1 MTALK
6 NTVIFSIAGIAILLT
21 NGCAAFRM
29 STNSVDPSDGRHYNQ
44 NYDQTDLKE
53 LSATITAQLLGS
65 PFMINQPKPP
75 IMMTAPLANNTDEH
89 IDTKSLTDKMRV
101 TLLQSGQV
109 RFINETRRK
118 EIMDE
123 QGFQAAN
130 VTPGQSAA
138 IGQQLGVNYMLSGSF
153 SKIEKSS
160 GKQVR
165 VSKKEFSYYKLTM
178 EVTDVT
184 SGELVWIAEHEIARE
199 SSKPL
204 IGW

>member
-1 MTALK
+1 M
-6 NTVIFSIAGIAILLT
+6 
-21 NGCAAFRM
+21 
-29 STNSVDPSDGRHYNQ
+29 
-44 NYDQTDLKE
+44 
-53 LSATITAQLLGS
+53 
-65 PFMINQPKPP
+65 
-75 IMMTAPLANNTDEH
+75 ANNTDEH

-109 RFINETRRK
+109 RFVNEVRRK

-130 VTPGQSAA
+130 VTPGQNAA

-153 SKIEKSS
+153 SKIEKKS

-165 VSKKEFSYYKLTM
+165 VSKKYFSYYKLTM

>member
-1 MTALK
+1 MMTLK
-6 NTVIFSIAGIAILLT
+6 SLGFIGVAGIAISLSS
-21 NGCAAFRM
+21 GCAAFRM

-53 LSATITAQLLGS
+53 LSTKITAQLLGS
-65 PFMINQPKPP
+65 PFMVNQPKPP
-75 IMMTAPLANNTDEH
+75 IMMIAPLANNTDEH

-118 EIMDE
+118 AIMDE

-130 VTPGQSAA
+130 VTPGQNVA
-138 IGQQLGVNYMLSGSF
+138 IGQQLGVKYMLSGSF
-153 SKIEKSS
+153 SKIEKKS

-165 VSKKEFSYYKLTM
+165 VSKKYFSYYKLTM
-178 EVTDVT
+178 EVTDVET
-184 SGELVWIAEHEIARE
+184 AELVWIAEHEIARE

>member
-1 MTALK
+1 MMTFKTAGLIGF
-6 NTVIFSIAGIAILLT
+6 TGIAISLT
-21 NGCAAFRM
+21 SGCSAFRM
-29 STNSVDPSDGRHYNQ
+29 STSNVNPNDGRHYNQ

-53 LSATITAQLLGS
+53 LSATITSQLLGS
-65 PFMINQPKPP
+65 PFLMNQAKPP
-75 IMMTAPLANNTDEH
+75 VMMIAPMANNTDEH

-109 RFINETRRK
+109 RFVNEVRRK

-130 VTPGQSAA
+130 VTPGQNAD

-153 SKIEKSS
+153 SKIEKNS

-165 VSKKEFSYYKLTM
+165 VSKKYFSYYKLTM
-178 EVTDVT
+178 EVTNVA